1 MINGI
6 KCFSEVLENHCSG
19 LVLINRTRNFVNK
32 VNRCQEKNYGFSKN
46 KLTTIELVISL
57 NKLNYI
63 NRLYIAF
70 SKHFKKF
77 DNRETGYWVI

>member
-1 MINGI
+1 M
-6 KCFSEVLENHCSG
+6 
-19 LVLINRTRNFVNK
+19 
-32 VNRCQEKNYGFSKN
+32 QEKNDGFSKN

-77 DNRETGYWVI
+77 DKYREIGYWVI